1 MNFVK
6 SIFLTLAVA
15 LTSLVAVAQPQLLE
29 PVAWSTSVE
38 QIAEGEYRV
47 DFKASVADGWHLYDL
62 GPYEG
67 GPISTTFT
75 FDPIEG
81 YELVGE
87 VTANR
92 ESTREMSEIFEM
104 EIGHYEGDVVFSQ
117 IVKAPKGTTIKGLVE
132 WQACSDQ
139 CVNGEKEF
147 SIKVGNPAEKAAAA
161 VDVADTASKGGS
173 IWGFILSAMG

>member
-15 LTSLVAVAQPQLLE
+15 LTSLVAVAQPQLFD
-29 PVAWSTSVE
+29 PVAWNTSVE
-38 QIAEGEYRV
+38 KIAEGEYRI
-47 DFKASVADGWHLYDL
+47 DFKASIEEGWHMYDL

-67 GPISTTFT
+67 GPLATAFT

-81 YELVGE
+81 YELVGA
-87 VTANR
+87 VTANK
-92 ESTREMSEIFEM
+92 ESVRQMDEVFEM

-117 IVKAPKGTTIKGLVE
+117 VVKAPQGADVKCMVE

-147 SIKVGNPAEKAAAA
+147 SIKVGNLA
-161 VDVADTASKGGS
+161 
-173 IWGFILSAMG
+173 